1 MSHCL
6 PSTSPDDQ
14 ENLFSPYSTT
24 SKYSARGSASA
35 REWEVVLDEA
45 VTQTDNNLE
54 KLIEMKMP
62 KQKQLSMSVSDQN
75 FPLRSGSK
83 ARSIS
88 ASRLSTSAILE
99 QKEFDLSAAAAM
111 ERKVDFLFRRTKLL
125 DEKQRSAEKD
135 RLDNRNFAHDTMNAI
150 KHLADAQ
157 AADQKQI
164 LALREN
170 IVHLKEDMEVLR
182 KEKEMASIEIR
193 TPQTSAAEVERITE
207 SVKGHFKSTMKD
219 VVQSCAAEQARF
231 MAKWTERANAES
243 DRLRSDSHHETEAL
257 SAVEKEVQR
266 MITDISRLKG
276 RQDSLDGSYHSLQST
291 VAVREKRAEEAHKKA
306 ISFYKQEMGTVMDT
320 VGKRMNEYLTLNMSH
335 GHGGENTEVFEKQ
348 TQALARRLDTTES
361 MFRELSNKVQSCSK
375 MSSEALL
382 MATDMQI
389 KEANKALTGPVE
401 SQGSSSFE
409 RTVQQLRAELGEV
422 KSSCNDYQSSSSIAF
437 ESVTDSHRK
446 IKSKLNELS
455 TSMSTVSRM
464 REAVDS
470 LLQEV
475 HLKTN
480 NAEPTDLKNTIIGI
494 HARLTV
500 LESAPKQIIVEASEQ
515 KENKRDKEKEV
526 KENRQFFESQTL
538 SLKEQ
543 IAQEM
548 VQMQGDIEEAVKS
561 GWTDIITRQSK
572 LTQDGAKLG
581 EVVQRLQGVVLNM
594 QADER
599 GLGDRIEALEGLSAH
614 PTAPK
619 GTAPPGHDTAEYL
632 STDSSRQLSKRP
644 PAFSPPKVSLIP
656 RKSSRRGSRSG
667 LSLDSPKGPKGDFS
681 SPSRESR
688 DPGSGS
694 QKPTSPV
701 VVHVH
706 AVRSASSR
714 SSFNGS
720 LLGNDT
726 DDETRMNSRV
736 TAPGTDRSQ
745 HVNQPPISQ
754 EPSYI
759 ASPIS
764 VSKSSERGRDRN
776 RDRGK
781 GTEAGTATAV
791 GPSETLTGRIAV
803 DPSPVKP
810 QPTTQSP
817 TRESFIDRART
828 EEWEKRKLDGGSSNV
843 NPARSP
849 DKTPSPYPKNTV
861 SSLFPVPFDDETD
874 SMTSIH
880 VSDDDSERNTI
891 NVDDEAEKN
900 LFLKKSQHRSRFL
913 KSVVNNR

>member
-1 MSHCL
+1 MSHSL
-6 PSTSPDDQ
+6 PSTLPDDQ

-24 SKYSARGSASA
+24 SRYSSRGSASA
-35 REWEVVLDEA
+35 RQWEEVLDEA

-62 KQKQLSMSVSDQN
+62 KQKQLSVSLSEQN

-83 ARSIS
+83 ARSVS
-88 ASRLSTSAILE
+88 ASRLSTSALLE

-170 IVHLKEDMEVLR
+170 IVHLKEDLEVLR
-182 KEKEMASIEIR
+182 KAKDMASIEIR

-231 MAKWTERANAES
+231 MAKWTEKANAES
-243 DRLRSDSHHETEAL
+243 DRMRSESHHETEAL
-257 SAVEKEVQR
+257 STVEKEVQR

-335 GHGGENTEVFEKQ
+335 GGEKSEVFEKQ
-348 TQALARRLDTTES
+348 TQALARRLDATDS

-389 KEANKALTGPVE
+389 KEANTALSGPVE
-401 SQGSSSFE
+401 SQGASSFE
-409 RTVQQLRAELGEV
+409 RTVHQLRAELGEV
-422 KSSCNDYQSSSSIAF
+422 KSSCNEYQSSSSIAF

-455 TSMSTVSRM
+455 TSMSTVSRI

-480 NAEPTDLKNTIIGI
+480 TAEPADLKNTIIGI

-500 LESAPKQIIVEASEQ
+500 LESAPKQIIVEATEQ
-515 KENKRDKEKEV
+515 MESKRDREKEE
-526 KENRQFFESQTL
+526 KGNRLFFESQTL
-538 SLKEQ
+538 TLKEQ

-548 VQMQGDIEEAVKS
+548 VQMQGDIEDAVKS
-561 GWTDIITRQSK
+561 GWADIITRQSK

-599 GLGDRIEALEGLSAH
+599 GLGDRIEALEELSTLSA
-614 PTAPK
+614 PPK
-619 GTAPPGHDTAEYL
+619 GSVPPGLDTIE
-632 STDSSRQLSKRP
+632 DPIIDPRQLSKRP

-656 RKSSRRGSRSG
+656 RKGSKRSSKSV
-667 LSLDSPKGPKGDFS
+667 LALDSPKGPKEGSKGDYS

-688 DPGSGS
+688 DPGSAI
-694 QKPTSPV
+694 QNPTSPV

-706 AVRSASSR
+706 AVRSGSSR

-726 DDETRMNSRV
+726 DEEARVNSRMA
-736 TAPGTDRSQ
+736 TSHTDTDRSQ
-745 HVNQPPISQ
+745 YANMPPIKQ

-759 ASPIS
+759 SSPIS
-764 VSKSSERGRDRN
+764 LNKSSGRDRD
-776 RDRGK
+776 RDRGT
-781 GTEAGTATAV
+781 GTGSAV
-791 GPSETLTGRIAV
+791 GPSDTLTARTAL
-803 DPSPVKP
+803 DPAAAK
-810 QPTTQSP
+810 TQTNTH
-817 TRESFIDRART
+817 TRESFIDKART
-828 EEWEKRKLDGGSSNV
+828 EEWERRKLDGGSSNV
-843 NPARSP
+843 IPARSP
-849 DKTPSPYPKNTV
+849 DKAPSPYPKNTV

-880 VSDDDSERNTI
+880 VSDDDSERTPI
-891 NVDDEAEKN
+891 NADDEAEKN

-913 KSVVNNR
+913 KSVLSSR

>member
-1 MSHCL
+1 MSHSL
-6 PSTSPDDQ
+6 PSTLPDDQ
-14 ENLFSPYSTT
+14 ENLFSPYSTARR
-24 SKYSARGSASA
+24 YSSRGSASA
-35 REWEVVLDEA
+35 RQWEEVLDEA
-45 VTQTDNNLE
+45 VAQTDDNLE

-62 KQKQLSMSVSDQN
+62 KQKQLSVSLSDQN

-83 ARSIS
+83 ARSVS
-88 ASRLSTSAILE
+88 ASRLSTSALLE

-170 IVHLKEDMEVLR
+170 IVHLKEDLEVLR
-182 KEKEMASIEIR
+182 KAKDMASIEIR
-193 TPQTSAAEVERITE
+193 TPQTSAAEVERIIE
-207 SVKGHFKSTMKD
+207 SVKGHFKTTMKD

-231 MAKWTERANAES
+231 MAKWTEKANAES
-243 DRLRSDSHHETEAL
+243 DRMRSDCHHETEAL
-257 SAVEKEVQR
+257 STVEKEVQR

-320 VGKRMNEYLTLNMSH
+320 VGKRMNDYLTLNMSH
-335 GHGGENTEVFEKQ
+335 GGEKSEVFEKQ
-348 TQALARRLDTTES
+348 TQALARRLDATDS
-361 MFRELSNKVQSCSK
+361 AFRELSNKVQSCSK

-382 MATDMQI
+382 MATDMKI
-389 KEANKALTGPVE
+389 KEANTALTGPVE
-401 SQGSSSFE
+401 SLGASSFE
-409 RTVQQLRAELGEV
+409 RTVQQLRTELGEV
-422 KSSCNDYQSSSSIAF
+422 KSSCSEYQSSSSIAF
-437 ESVTDSHRK
+437 ESVTESHRK

-475 HLKTN
+475 HLKTS
-480 NAEPTDLKNTIIGI
+480 NAEPADLKNTIIGI

-500 LESAPKQIIVEASEQ
+500 LESAPKQIIVEATEQ
-515 KENKRDKEKEV
+515 KENKRVREKEE

-538 SLKEQ
+538 NLKEQ

-548 VQMQGDIEEAVKS
+548 VQMQGDIEDAVKS
-561 GWTDIITRQSK
+561 GWADIINRQSK
-572 LTQDGAKLG
+572 LTQDGTKIG

-599 GLGDRIEALEGLSAH
+599 GLADRIEALEELSALH
-614 PTAPK
+614 
-619 GTAPPGHDTAEYL
+619 APPKDTLPPGIDTIEDPV
-632 STDSSRQLSKRP
+632 SDSRQLSKRP

-656 RKSSRRGSRSG
+656 RKASKRTSKSV
-667 LSLDSPKGPKGDFS
+667 LALDSPKGPKERTKGDYS
-681 SPSRESR
+681 SPSR
-688 DPGSGS
+688 DPGSTS
-694 QKPTSPV
+694 QNPTSPV

-706 AVRSASSR
+706 AVRSGSSR

-726 DDETRMNSRV
+726 DEEARMNSRM
-736 TAPGTDRSQ
+736 APLHTDGDRSLNA
-745 HVNQPPISQ
+745 NQAPISQ

-764 VSKSSERGRDRN
+764 INKSSDRD
-776 RDRGK
+776 RDRGT
-781 GTEAGTATAV
+781 GTVPGTGTAV
-791 GPSETLTGRIAV
+791 GPSETLPGRIAL
-803 DPSPVKP
+803 DPSPGKA
-810 QPTTQSP
+810 QTSTH
-817 TRESFIDRART
+817 TRESFIEKART
-828 EEWEKRKLDGGSSNV
+828 EEWERRKLDGGSSNV
-843 NPARSP
+843 IPARSAE
-849 DKTPSPYPKNTV
+849 KAPSPYPKNTV

-880 VSDDDSERNTI
+880 VSDDDSVRTPI
-891 NVDDEAEKN
+891 NADDEAEKN

-913 KSVVNNR
+913 KSVLSSR